1 MFASLF
7 YSTFNISFS
16 PLWYKTQRDSID
28 SKLAYLDSIDYLFR
42 CIKQHKVNANMSS
55 EHEDKRKRKAVNETP
70 PHADHEALTDA
81 TNLVRSLSEA
91 TAKMGM

>member
-7 YSTFNISFS
+7 YSPLTFFFP
-16 PLWYKTQRDSID
+16 PLWFKTQRDSID
-28 SKLAYLDSIDYLFR
+28 SKLTYLDSIDSLFR

-55 EHEDKRKRKAVNETP
+55 EHEDKWNRKAVNETQP
-70 PHADHEALTDA
+70 QADHEALTDA
-81 TNLVRSLSEA
+81 TDLVLRLSEA